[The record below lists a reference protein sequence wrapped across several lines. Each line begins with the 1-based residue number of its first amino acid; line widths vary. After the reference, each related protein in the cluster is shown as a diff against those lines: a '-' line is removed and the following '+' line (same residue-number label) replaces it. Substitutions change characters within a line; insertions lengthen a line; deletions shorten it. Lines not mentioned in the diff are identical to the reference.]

1 MKKITKLGAV
11 IFASAMLFAFA
22 GCGGSST
29 DSGSSTAAGSSAQD
43 TAESTT
49 ESTAESAAESVSSA
63 TESESGEASASE
75 NVKDYVYFD
84 NTETKWEKVCVYWW
98 NDDYALIT
106 NKLTGEPYPANTEDG
121 KQDLGSSWPGVE
133 MEQIGDS
140 SIYRAVMPVGAT
152 SIIFNTGVSD
162 EDVRAGTEAYQTDDL
177 KFDEAANAGQV
188 YKIDLSQE
196 PKKGRGV
203 EKTKYRYPGG
213 GWSDYT
219 G

>member
-1 MKKITKLGAV
+1 
-11 IFASAMLFAFA
+11 MLFAFA

-140 SIYRAVMPVGAT
+140 NIYRAVMPVGAT

-203 EKTKYRYPGG
+203 EKIKYRYPGG

>member
-1 MKKITKLGAV
+1 
-11 IFASAMLFAFA
+11 MLFAFA

-152 SIIFNTGVSD
+152 SIIFNTGVSE

>member
-1 MKKITKLGAV
+1 
-11 IFASAMLFAFA
+11 MLFAFA

>member
-1 MKKITKLGAV
+1 
-11 IFASAMLFAFA
+11 MLFAFA

-140 SIYRAVMPVGAT
+140 NIYRAVMPVGAT

>member
-140 SIYRAVMPVGAT
+140 NIYRAVMPVGAT

>member
-1 MKKITKLGAV
+1 
-11 IFASAMLFAFA
+11 MLFAFA

-203 EKTKYRYPGG
+203 EKTKYRYPGD